1 MAEYDDDQI
10 GPLEETNEEKEIGEI
25 ENIIL
30 ETAINEF
37 DTKHRSATKKWVTN
51 NDHYLENI

>member
-37 DTKHRSATKKWVTN
+37 DTKHKSATKK
-51 NDHYLENI
+51 